1 MKKVYS
7 IVRQN
12 YGRSPT
18 DDLNDLDVTNAIWSI
33 FLNVT
38 VQAAVHLGQDYMENL
53 RFAKNQLLKSLKELF
68 RVTEKLIKDQ
78 RAITGLTTIEYK
90 QATWRST
97 TLSCDKAVEIANAKT
112 CVFAGSVLCLG
123 GISDQPVEARQNK
136 INWYLETRY
145 LKDLN
150 RIDEEQMEFEWKIFP
165 GFTTLGILEQIQKM
179 MTEMRT

>member
-1 MKKVYS
+1 MTGKTVASRNSESSEILKLEAEKWPHHFHRSPVVVPHMKKVYS

-38 VQAAVHLGQDYMENL
+38 VQAAVHLGQDYLENL

-68 RVTEKLIKDQ
+68 RVTEKLIEDQ
-78 RAITGLTTIEYK
+78 REITGLTTIDYK

-97 TLSCDKAVEIANAKT
+97 TLSCDKAIEIANAKNLRLRT
-112 CVFAGSVLCLG
+112 KSG
-123 GISDQPVEARQNK
+123 
-136 INWYLETRY
+136 RY
-145 LKDLN
+145 
-150 RIDEEQMEFEWKIFP
+150 Q
-165 GFTTLGILEQIQKM
+165 
-179 MTEMRT
+179 